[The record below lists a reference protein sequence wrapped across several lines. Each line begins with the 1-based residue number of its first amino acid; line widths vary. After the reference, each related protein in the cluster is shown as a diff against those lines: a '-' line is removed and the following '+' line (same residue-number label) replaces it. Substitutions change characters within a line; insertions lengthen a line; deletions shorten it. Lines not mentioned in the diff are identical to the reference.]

1 MPHKTTIRDDTSA
14 RHLRKYTNR
23 NPVHRLTLGRFFDA
37 LAEEMRLLNPENVLE
52 FGCGEGLLLEQL
64 KKRGI
69 RFQSYTGIDLRD
81 DALEHARSLH
91 PEHLFL
97 KADLLQWEHP
107 AKSFDLVIASQVL
120 EHLYNP
126 EVFMERL
133 MHYCGR
139 DILLTVP
146 LEPWFRI
153 MNLLRG
159 RDILRLGNHP
169 EHINHW
175 GLNEFRA
182 LVSRFA
188 SVEKAYSVFP
198 FIIIHARSLST

>member
-23 NPVHRLTLGRFFDA
+23 NPIHRLTLGRFFDA
-37 LAEEMRLLNPENVLE
+37 LADELLRMNPESVLE

-69 RFQSYTGIDLRD
+69 RFRSYTGIDLRD

-97 KADLLQWEHP
+97 KADLLQWDHP
-107 AKSFDLVIASQVL
+107 AASYDLVIASQVL
-120 EHLYNP
+120 EHLYMP

-133 MHYCGR
+133 MHFCGR
-139 DILLTVP
+139 NILLTVP

-159 RDILRLGNHP
+159 RDVFRLGNHP
-169 EHINHW
+169 EHVNHW

-182 LVSRFA
+182 FVSRFA
-188 SVEKAYSVFP
+188 AVENAYSVFP
-198 FIIIHARSLST
+198 FIIIQASRSST